1 MTKAKIVK
9 ANDGDTLCEIAIRHG
24 FADCGPLRAE
34 KANKDLLKRPLRRGD
49 KVTVPPIKKK
59 TEGKADKKK
68 HKWKRPG
75 IPPPVIRFVHGSK
88 SKPCKNDSSLRF
100 LNISNFVSNK
110 AGVDGQQPFPSAFG
124 FDEDAHADPDAFKIE
139 VVDPSANGGP
149 VTVELEAVKRGTKK
163 GEFVSIGAPNANM
176 RKIKVECKQVKPDN
190 KVRLRSRY
198 LRLVTDE
205 WDFKELSGA
214 PPKTDGSA
222 QALLTTDTADGNDG
236 DADKLEILDQHIRAT
251 HTMVCCKAAD
261 PDKCRVEAVVPI
273 GPRRRRVRV
282 AFHLFHETAGGTTMV
297 ASVGKKEVRHR
308 VRHWFRRIYAQAE
321 LSPQLVGPEI
331 EILAPPPANM
341 ITIAPFDGS
350 KSSGRNSAG
359 AVSKITLRSRA
370 NGANTDWTVPL
381 KPNLTPKQVGD
392 LIRSNM
398 PAGHTAVVARNAV
411 CIGKTRGSADVI
423 ITRDDGKRNQIL
435 IASTDDTRLNGKIT
449 IANPNVKL
457 LGNPVGLT
465 QFPEHEAG
473 LRRLLRACKTADN
486 RLDFIVVERFVN
498 MGTGA
503 YALLPFADWPRKY
516 RPRTPVRLAVVVGA
530 LSNGARMDISDKTY
544 SVLAHEG
551 GHALGDIFHPDSADP
566 HWETDW
572 MHNYES
578 LTTPPDV
585 DKRKRIEDKPLKVK
599 FALPKGSS
607 PWYEEK
613 KINPVARLRKYGSM
627 CIARW

>member
-9 ANDGDTLCEIAIRHG
+9 ANDGETLCEIAIRHG

-34 KANKDLLKRPLRRGD
+34 KANEDLLKRPLRRGD

-59 TEGKADKKK
+59 TERKADKKK

-75 IPPPVIRFVHGSK
+75 IPPPEIRFVHGSR
-88 SKPCKNDSSLRF
+88 SKPCKSDTTLRF
-100 LNISNFVSNK
+100 LNISNYVSNK
-110 AGVDGQQPFPSAFG
+110 AGDDGQKDFTSDFG
-124 FDEDAHADPDAFKIE
+124 FDQDAHADPDTFKIE
-139 VVDPSANGGP
+139 VVDPSADGGP
-149 VTVELEAVKRGTKK
+149 VTVELEAVKPGPKE
-163 GEFVSIGAPNANM
+163 GEFVPIGDPHANM
-176 RKIKVECKQVKPDN
+176 RKIKVECKRVKPDN

-205 WDFKELSGA
+205 WDFKELSGD
-214 PPKTDGSA
+214 PPRTDGSA

-236 DADKLEILDQHIRAT
+236 DADMLEILDQHIRAT

-261 PDKCRVEAVVPI
+261 PDKCKVEAIVPI
-273 GPRRRRVRV
+273 APQKRRVRV
-282 AFHLFHETAGGTTMV
+282 AFHLFRRSPGSASMV
-297 ASVGKKEVRHR
+297 ASVGKKEVRYR
-308 VRHWFRRIYAQAE
+308 VRHWFRRIFAQAE
-321 LSPQLVGPEI
+321 LSPTLVGPEI
-331 EILAPPPANM
+331 EILDPPPANM

-350 KSSGRNSAG
+350 KSSGRNSTG

-370 NGANTDWTVPL
+370 DGTDTDWTVPL

-392 LIRSNM
+392 LIRANM
-398 PAGHTAVVARNAV
+398 PAGHSAVVEQNAT
-411 CIGKTRGSADVI
+411 CIGKTNGSADVI

-435 IASTDDTRLNGKIT
+435 IASTDDTRLAGKIT
-449 IANPNVKL
+449 IANPDINM
-457 LGNPVGLT
+457 LGDPVGLT
-465 QFPEHEAG
+465 RFPENEAG
-473 LRRLLRACKTADN
+473 LRRLLRACDTADN
-486 RLDFIVVERFVN
+486 RLDFIVVERFTNLGV
-498 MGTGA
+498 GA
-503 YALLPFADWPRKY
+503 YALPPLADWPSKY
-516 RPRTPVRLAVVVGA
+516 RPRSPVYLTVVVGA

-551 GHALGDIFHPDSADP
+551 GHALGDIFHPDNADP
-566 HWETDW
+566 HWRTDW

-585 DKRKRIEDKPLKVK
+585 DKRKRIEDDPLKVN
-599 FALPKGSS
+599 FALPKGAA

-613 KINPVARLRKYGSM
+613 KINPVARLRTYGSS